1 MKATVIGSQADKA
14 MTRLVL
20 LARAVM
26 VIVLLLCV
34 LDLRQASAQPAAQP
48 ARPAQPAAPPA
59 PPPTTDA
66 RIINWL
72 DCVECSNQ
80 ELDVLARQGDA
91 IVPALRQVLLNGPSQ
106 DRLDAKRRSLESA
119 YQSMKQYEQRR
130 PDRAVP
136 LTEQQYI
143 ARYQEKFVLLN
154 RTRAARALGVI
165 NSPEARRVLVQALQA
180 NPQPELRRDLERAL
194 KPQR

>member
-1 MKATVIGSQADKA
+1 
-14 MTRLVL
+14 
-20 LARAVM
+20 
-26 VIVLLLCV
+26 
-34 LDLRQASAQPAAQP
+34 
-48 ARPAQPAAPPA
+48 
-59 PPPTTDA
+59 
-66 RIINWL
+66 
-72 DCVECSNQ
+72 
-80 ELDVLARQGDA
+80 
-91 IVPALRQVLLNGPSQ
+91 
-106 DRLDAKRRSLESA
+106 
-119 YQSMKQYEQRR
+119 MKQYEQRR